1 MTAPVMTPPPPAP
14 QRTDPPATF
23 SDRADAFLAW
33 LVNWYNELVATV
45 SWLNTRTGEA
55 ETAASDAE
63 DARDKAAQWADAPKG
78 TEVEP
83 GRYSA
88 LHYAEHAE
96 EQVQL
101 AADQVALAE
110 AQVQLA
116 ADEADRAAGEANEA
130 SLQAINA
137 AQSAAAAEAAGGM
150 GNLAILQATA
160 LSF

>member
-33 LVNWYNELVATV
+33 LVNWYNDLVDVIA
-45 SWLNTRTGEA
+45 WLNTRTDEA
-55 ETAASDAE
+55 ETAVIEAE
-63 DARDKAAQWADAPKG
+63 EARDKAALWADAPED

-83 GRYSA
+83 GRFSA
-88 LHYAEHAE
+88 LHYAEKAE
-96 EQVQL
+96 VQVQL
-101 AADQVALAE
+101 AADQVALA
-110 AQVQLA
+110 ADQVQLA
-116 ADEADRAAGEANEA
+116 TDEADRATAEA
-130 SLQAINA
+130 SDAEQYAINA

>member
-1 MTAPVMTPPPPAP
+1 MAVPAITPLPTPPNRQSAAAEFTEQADEFLGALP
-14 QRTDPPATF
+14 QFQVDT
-23 SDRADAFLAW
+23 
-33 LVNWYNELVATV
+33 NNVA
-45 SWLNTRTGEA
+45 SYAEQMAGEA
-55 ETAASDAE
+55 ETA
-63 DARDKAAQWADAPKG
+63 RDKSAQWADAPKG

-101 AADQVALAE
+101 ATDQVALAE

-116 ADEADRAAGEANEA
+116 TDEADRAAGEANEA